1 MRGLQFALV
10 SPALLLIACG
20 GDTRLVAPDNVS
32 PALRGVAI
40 AGADAILTGV
50 PTPYTASGSF
60 SNGTSGNVTATWR
73 SSNPAVATVDPTG
86 LVEGRSQGSAMVTA
100 SYMGRDVSKRVEV
113 VNNYGGRWEGQYRVL
128 SCQDS
133 GDLTDHDGGW
143 CRTAYTP
150 GRGYRI
156 TIDIAHD
163 PGDPAS
169 VTVRL
174 WDESYRGSVGSDG
187 RLTVAGIS
195 DVLDWDR
202 DVVAIREIHAE
213 AGLSPD
219 GAVTGRFQESYNS
232 ILFRKGTA
240 RMEHELLTMTRT
252 TPAGAAMPLRS
263 ASGR

>member
-20 GDTRLVAPDNVS
+20 GDTRLLAPDNVS

-60 SNGTSGNVTATWR
+60 SNGTSGNLTATWR

-150 GRGYRI
+150 GRVYRI
-156 TIDIAHD
+156 TLDIAHD

-169 VTVRL
+169 VTVSL
-174 WDESYRGSVGSDG
+174 WDASYRGSVGSDG

-202 DVVAIREIHAE
+202 DVVATREIHAE

-219 GAVTGRFQESYNS
+219 GAVSGRFQESYNS

-252 TPAGAAMPLRS
+252 APAGAAMPLRS
-263 ASGR
+263 ATGR

>member
-10 SPALLLIACG
+10 FPALLLIACG
-20 GDTRLVAPDNVS
+20 GDTSVVAPDNVS

-60 SNGTSGNVTATWR
+60 SNGTIGTLTATWR

-100 SYMGRDVSKRVEV
+100 SYLGRDVSKFVQV
-113 VNNYGGRWEGQYRVL
+113 VNNYGGRWQGQYRVL

-143 CRTAYTP
+143 CRTAYP
-150 GRGYRI
+150 AGRVYRI
-156 TIDIAHD
+156 TIDITHD
-163 PGDPAS
+163 PGELTS
-169 VTVRL
+169 VTARL
-174 WDESYRGSVGSDG
+174 WDESYRGSIGSDG
-187 RLTVAGIS
+187 RLNVAGVS

-213 AGLSPD
+213 ASLSPD
-219 GAVTGRFQESYNS
+219 GAVTGHFQESYNS

-252 TPAGAAMPLRS
+252 APGGAALPLRS

>member
-20 GDTRLVAPDNVS
+20 GDTRLVAPDSVS

-50 PTPYTASGSF
+50 PTPYTARGSF

-73 SSNPAVATVDPTG
+73 SSNPAVATVDPAG

-143 CRTAYTP
+143 CRTGYTP
-150 GRGYRI
+150 GRVYRI
-156 TIDIAHD
+156 TLDIAHD

-169 VTVRL
+169 VTVSL
-174 WDESYRGSVGSDG
+174 WDASYRGSVASDG

-202 DVVAIREIHAE
+202 DVVATREIHAE

-252 TPAGAAMPLRS
+252 VAAGAAMPLRS
-263 ASGR
+263 ARGR